1 MTSGPACTS
10 PPEPT
15 LEQIRQALARH
26 VPSTVDDL
34 ALRLAAVLVPLY
46 EEDGRLWVLLTRR
59 TDRVAVHKGQ
69 ISFPGGA
76 VEPEDE
82 DALHAALREA
92 QEELGLQPGDVEI
105 LGQLDEE
112 STVVSAFRIRPFVA
126 RIPHPYPLRP
136 AEEEIAE
143 VVRIPLAFFLDPKN
157 LQVEREASG
166 RILYFY
172 RYGSHVVWGATARIL
187 KNLAA
192 LLEPWR

>member
-1 MTSGPACTS
+1 MASRPACAS

-15 LEQIRQALARH
+15 LEQIRRALAEH
-26 VPSTVDDL
+26 VPRTVDDPT
-34 ALRLAAVLVPLY
+34 LRPAAVLVPLY
-46 EEDGRLWVLLTRR
+46 EKGGRLWVLLTRR

-92 QEELGLQPGDVEI
+92 QEELGLEPEDVEI

-143 VVRIPLAFFLDPKN
+143 VVRIPLAFFLDPQN
-157 LQVEREASG
+157 LEVEREASG
-166 RILYFY
+166 RVLYFY
-172 RYGSHVVWGATARIL
+172 RYGPHVVWGATARIL
-187 KNLAA
+187 RTLAA
-192 LLEPWR
+192 LLERWR